1 MYVWRVF
8 RLRLSTCKI
17 CNQIR
22 HNICSNKLDEIRH
35 SSRKESKMFDNVFES
50 LRKATEET
58 VHLQQEM
65 LKKWVS
71 FWPEFPSATGPWAG
85 QVQQFQKKWAQT
97 VNDLLKRQR
106 ETAEAQ
112 FEAGLKNIDKAFR
125 LYDVKNAE
133 ELRTKT
139 SELWQ
144 QCFNSLRQAFEAQ
157 LRDCQTA
164 MVKCVELMT
173 KTAA

>member
-1 MYVWRVF
+1 
-8 RLRLSTCKI
+8 
-17 CNQIR
+17 
-22 HNICSNKLDEIRH
+22 
-35 SSRKESKMFDNVFES
+35 MFDNVFES

-58 VHLQQEM
+58 VQLQQEM

-71 FWPEFPSATGPWAG
+71 LWPDFPSASAPWTGQA
-85 QVQQFQKKWAQT
+85 QQFQKRWAET
-97 VNDLLKRQR
+97 VNELLKRQR

-112 FEAGLKNIDKAFR
+112 FEAGLQNIEKAFR
-125 LYDVKNAE
+125 LYDAKNAE
-133 ELRTKT
+133 ELRAKT

-164 MVKCVELMT
+164 MLKCVELMT